1 MGLAGLVAKDGDPRR
16 RGRRCRRRRH
26 LETTTRWTWRFPS
39 RLIWWRLTEATQA
52 IEVAV
57 IIVVVVVL
65 PLDEAPLLLREH
77 VTPAAELHVA
87 RRASGAPPAATAAA
101 AAAAAISI
109 SISISL
115 REMYGHHAQV
125 VHVPRGRR
133 LAQPRGGAVEGGKH
147 GHPSAQRCDRHELP
161 HLGCTRL
168 QVGCMG

>member
-26 LETTTRWTWRFPS
+26 LETTTRWTW
-39 RLIWWRLTEATQA
+39 WRLAEATEVT
-52 IEVAV
+52 EVAI
-57 IIVVVVVL
+57 IIVIVAVL

-101 AAAAAISI
+101 AAAISI

-133 LAQPRGGAVEGGKH
+133 LAQPRG
-147 GHPSAQRCDRHELP
+147 
-161 HLGCTRL
+161 
-168 QVGCMG
+168 

>member
-1 MGLAGLVAKDGDPRR
+1 MVAKDGDPRR

-39 RLIWWRLTEATQA
+39 RLIWWRLTEATEVT
-52 IEVAV
+52 EVAI

-101 AAAAAISI
+101 AAAISI

-133 LAQPRGGAVEGGKH
+133 LAQPRG
-147 GHPSAQRCDRHELP
+147 
-161 HLGCTRL
+161 
-168 QVGCMG
+168 